1 MTGLLAEKT
10 YACATVRQNR
20 VGLPEGM
27 KKRRKLKQGEH
38 TVFQKDKMLVTVWHD
53 KRDVLFLST
62 NNSHT
67 MDHVDRNDKR

>member
-1 MTGLLAEKT
+1 MTGLLAEKN
-10 YACATVRQNR
+10 VRVCNCHQNR

-62 NNSHT
+62 NSHT
-67 MDHVDRNDKR
+67 MDHVDRYDKR